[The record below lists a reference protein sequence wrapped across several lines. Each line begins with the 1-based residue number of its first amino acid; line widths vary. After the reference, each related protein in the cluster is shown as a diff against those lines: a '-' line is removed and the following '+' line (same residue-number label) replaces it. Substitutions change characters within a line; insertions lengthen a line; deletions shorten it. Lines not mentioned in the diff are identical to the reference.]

1 MKSGDRFGTLISP
14 GMGGPARKGSGKA
27 RGIKTPSAAR
37 GENSKVILRGWL
49 QKQDSGA
56 LKLWK
61 KKWCVLADF
70 GLFFYKD
77 EGESNCI
84 GSILLP
90 SYDIKQCKA
99 NEVNKKFA
107 FKAEHENMKTFYFAA
122 DNQVE
127 MDKWVE
133 ALRMASLVQRA
144 PGSGHLPKLIPK
156 SPIMSWDDDVDSPGI
171 SPPDMQQYPFSGNH
185 GETSKRRG
193 PDMDSSFQDRQ
204 SLQPSLNL
212 QNYGDP
218 YQGQGQQNDY
228 RPGNGFGTFPRND
241 RGQGQG
247 PRSTN
252 GYGPSDPRYPPDR
265 MDRNRGSQRSN
276 LSQGHSVHDDQ
287 RSMSSQRSNQYPS
300 NTMPRN
306 MRPNQFDNSVR
317 PNQLDSSM
325 RSVGSQRSQGYN
337 SLPRDSRSQL
347 GPPIEGQDRPYG
359 HSSPRQPPPNQ
370 TAMKGKED
378 NPYMMMT
385 PHSQQR
391 NERKMDPLKHSNR
404 PLPQE
409 PPPEPLKEK
418 GRSGGGDYAS
428 LTRIREKWPN
438 QQLSDR
444 PGVEAPID
452 REEDQPVLSPTQQR
466 RPDLYVDVPHT
477 YVNVY
482 DESQVRNRDQPPE
495 LPSRPPLPVEMRPK
509 LVEDIASSRSPN
521 TQKEMLMAERN
532 LETRMQQP
540 SFFNY
545 PTPTR
550 ESLPAFPQN
559 QDSPRSQYSQ
569 RSQRSNEQRSQQPSL
584 PQRPDLGGV
593 SSLPENQGHYNV
605 NDPYIKPQHS
615 HMYDHKDSAML
626 SGHLD
631 GSDATLTNEDE
642 RNDKISEFYG
652 LGKYNPKN
660 ADNRKDKNRF
670 MSDMD
675 VRANT
680 LPSQPISGVTGEKDF
695 RLRSLPDH
703 VQSMPAL
710 YHEQQPLSIVVSD
723 RNQVINS
730 YMNLTPNTSHVSED
744 PSMSRSDENTER
756 KSAFRRLSSSG
767 SNSLQRIPSGDMGS
781 MSSGY
786 PSLGHSGDYSKSQR
800 YPDQEYIQP
809 QKAMPAS
816 SQMSQ
821 NKYPWKQDTQQRKPN
836 GPVAPGFTGGQGQK
850 GKRSA
855 APIQTVKE
863 EPDMPDSQVLQ
874 TDLPKRNFL
883 LDGPRL
889 RMSISATDLLG
900 KTHDELVLL
909 LIQLRRDKADL
920 TEQRDS
926 IRKINEQNRPA
937 EFYYRKMLEEGRAMD
952 GEKEAQHRQ
961 YQDTKHKLEDVE
973 KKLEVYKP
981 LVNLV
986 CNMVTMGSLYGG
998 DNFMLA
1004 TEYRKHLLSPEQ
1016 YSPPKKMLEFSRRNQ
1031 EEQIVKGI
1039 EEDVRHLTEEQA
1051 DLESKE
1057 LEEKLERLYSLDR
1070 VMQDQSFQV
1079 TSLKEDRE
1087 MLEKALGGLLKK
1099 QDQHCTNPRE
1109 LDVLIQQQ
1117 KTIER
1122 ELSRV
1127 LQQLAEAS
1135 KELEETTAE
1144 NNKLEH
1150 EVALLRSKVHGNVS
1164 RSKSA
1169 PALSS
1174 ESLRTKMKMEKDLAR
1189 VKNIMAGLSQE
1200 GARLQEM
1207 ISTLKK
1213 PRPGEPGIASSQ
1225 GQDQQDSGRQQGREG
1240 STYFETDLDSGESK
1254 DLGQVTALL
1263 ASFPRAG
1270 QSPGISS
1277 PPSSVEQGT
1286 SAFRTVSPS
1295 SRDVE
1300 RTFHASPVQASPVHA
1315 SPVRASPVQATI
1327 QAATQQQLETNVE
1340 MDGSPNQWDIGDA
1353 DDNTKRFFGLI
1364 PKNLPKQQTVRDVK
1378 RNAEARKKKEDDPP
1392 PLRVGV
1398 IPSDYSDSVNHVYEN
1413 LPQQKTAPAD
1423 DTEEKKPW
1431 APSVNTD
1438 VANPSGTQ
1446 RRRSN
1451 LHLMTPKPFSLNSKP
1466 TPFTSVYTSF
1476 STASQILPQTDAPL
1490 LNHNTQLSQSQPSFE
1505 TMNFE
1510 KSQSNATYKPTE
1522 PIKMQHTNKTPPP
1535 PPVRDSSR
1543 YRTSEVNP
1551 QSFQDLFAKSPTN
1564 RNFDPPVP
1572 SILKKGKN
1580 NRALNKGRYMT
1591 ISSSEPVKLEKS
1603 SPQSPKLHSQA
1614 GDLIS
1619 SMDVPD
1625 IVKSSRARDEQID
1638 ERTIEREILYFPEK
1652 VTIPERYMP
1661 DSDDES
1667 VTEDE
1672 KAARREKADKIKRI
1686 LTQQSVHSLSQP
1698 DVSKVAGEVHE
1709 RVERE
1714 KEKRALLLGINQEL
1728 AEQVKRKS
1736 LQYAAERRKTW
1747 SGSTNKQDM
1756 NTSEHLA
1763 ESDTEKQGDDNNNSF
1778 LSPNPKHTR
1787 SPLDPKN
1794 STPNSNSY
1802 LSTNNISYTSPINSY
1817 YDKSSPRK
1825 DENSY
1830 ADSYGNENLS
1840 GHYNGNEYSR
1850 EDNPYNNQYSGEG
1863 VEEYSRGDNSDRYE
1877 GGGQSS
1883 GYSHNMF
1890 TSTSYADRPNFKI

>member
-1 MKSGDRFGTLISP
+1 MAAKLLGERLPPQWSYGVTRDGRIFFIDDQSRQTTWVHPLTGEPVQTGYSTLPDLPAGWEQALTIDGTVYYLDHNRRVTTFDHPITGQPLMKSGDRFGTLISP

-584 PQRPDLGGV
+584 PQRP
-593 SSLPENQGHYNV
+593 
-605 NDPYIKPQHS
+605 
-615 HMYDHKDSAML
+615 
-626 SGHLD
+626 
-631 GSDATLTNEDE
+631 
-642 RNDKISEFYG
+642 
-652 LGKYNPKN
+652 
-660 ADNRKDKNRF
+660 
-670 MSDMD
+670 
-675 VRANT
+675 
-680 LPSQPISGVTGEKDF
+680 
-695 RLRSLPDH
+695 
-703 VQSMPAL
+703 
-710 YHEQQPLSIVVSD
+710 
-723 RNQVINS
+723 
-730 YMNLTPNTSHVSED
+730 
-744 PSMSRSDENTER
+744 
-756 KSAFRRLSSSG
+756 
-767 SNSLQRIPSGDMGS
+767 
-781 MSSGY
+781 
-786 PSLGHSGDYSKSQR
+786 
-800 YPDQEYIQP
+800 
-809 QKAMPAS
+809 
-816 SQMSQ
+816 
-821 NKYPWKQDTQQRKPN
+821 DTQQRKPN